1 MQSTFKNFPLFSFY
15 YLSTPL
21 IFAQQS
27 ELTVE
32 QIMQDPAWMGTFP
45 SNIRWSEDSKT
56 IFFNY
61 NLQKDP
67 SDSLYRISLNNLSRI
82 EKVPFQEQ
90 KDEISRAGDYN
101 KDRSQ
106 KVFIKDGALMLYNT
120 KTNSSR
126 HLLELGDRIS
136 DPKFLDGW

>member
-1 MQSTFKNFPLFSFY
+1 MYSTFKRFTSLF
-15 YLSTPL
+15 LLLLTTPL

-61 NLQKDP
+61 NLQQDP
-67 SDSLYRISLNNLSRI
+67 SDSLP
-82 EKVPFQEQ
+82 V
-90 KDEISRAGDYN
+90 
-101 KDRSQ
+101 
-106 KVFIKDGALMLYNT
+106 
-120 KTNSSR
+120 
-126 HLLELGDRIS
+126 
-136 DPKFLDGW
+136 